1 MKVII
6 SHDVDHLFR
15 DDHYRDLIYPKLW
28 VRSSLELIKRKY
40 SVREWFY
47 RMLTPFSEERHHIPD
62 TIAFDRKNGI
72 ESTFFFGMANGLG
85 MSYSLERA
93 KVVIHY
99 VLEQGFDV
107 GVHGIAY
114 NDEDKIKEEY
124 ERMKNILGRENFG
137 IRTHYV
143 RFDGTT
149 FPLFNQSGYLFDTSE
164 FNKTKGCCFKPPYKI
179 GDMWE
184 FPLVIMDGYLPLKL
198 DKKKLSTI
206 ELIKEAEKQDLPYLT
221 ILFHDYQFC
230 KGYATE
236 REWYKWLIGWLKA
249 NDYQFISYKDAI
261 VELERNAK
269 DEKQ

>member
-93 KVVIHY
+93 KDVIHY
-99 VLEQGFDV
+99 VLEQELL
-107 GVHGIAY
+107 ITM
-114 NDEDKIKEEY
+114 KI
-124 ERMKNILGRENFG
+124 RLRKN
-137 IRTHYV
+137 
-143 RFDGTT
+143 
-149 FPLFNQSGYLFDTSE
+149 TSE
-164 FNKTKGCCFKPPYKI
+164 
-179 GDMWE
+179 
-184 FPLVIMDGYLPLKL
+184 
-198 DKKKLSTI
+198 
-206 ELIKEAEKQDLPYLT
+206 
-221 ILFHDYQFC
+221 
-230 KGYATE
+230 
-236 REWYKWLIGWLKA
+236 
-249 NDYQFISYKDAI
+249 
-261 VELERNAK
+261 
-269 DEKQ
+269 